1 MLEFEA
7 ITITPR
13 SHPRE
18 MRDAAEFDAEVDLE
32 IRNCV

>member
-7 ITITPR
+7 ITITLRPD
-13 SHPRE
+13 PRE
-18 MRDAAEFDAEVDLE
+18 MRHAAEFDAEVYLE